1 MMPVIVICLIL
12 QKQLGLTFHTTPSQ
26 NELAG
31 LAKLLD
37 DAPYRFCAQ
46 VRATDFPG
54 SSWDG
59 LFPLQQPRLDEPL
72 DRTVTNAAQPCG
84 FIQADSFRIR

>member
-1 MMPVIVICLIL
+1 MMPVIVIYLIL

-31 LAKLLD
+31 PAELLED
-37 DAPYRFCAQ
+37 VLYRFCVQ
-46 VRATDFPG
+46 VRAADLPG
-54 SSWDG
+54 SSWGG